1 VFLLGLHPVD
11 IIINIINIAVL
22 FILLRLILWK
32 HINRF
37 LAARAERIRS
47 ELDGAEKAR
56 NDAETLRQDY
66 ETKIEG
72 IEAQGRDIM
81 RDSQIKA
88 SEEAEEILKDARDK
102 ARDMLQEA
110 RERIADERERAV
122 VKAQHEITQLAAD
135 MASRILKRE
144 VSADDN
150 VSAVND
156 FFRETR

>member
-1 VFLLGLHPVD
+1 MGLHPVD